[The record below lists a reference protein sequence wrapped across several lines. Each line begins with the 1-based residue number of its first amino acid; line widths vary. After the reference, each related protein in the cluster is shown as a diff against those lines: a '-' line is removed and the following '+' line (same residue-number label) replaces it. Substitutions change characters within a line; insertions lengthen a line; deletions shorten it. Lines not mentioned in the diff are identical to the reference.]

1 MRGPGRE
8 RPRRSGAPSGGPP
21 TGTALRGPTGAPCSL
36 QGRAPRRQRD
46 ASPRVICELRTTGR
60 RRAAAQDFD
69 LGGGFHYSGSY
80 PMVFQ
85 HSGARPRAERSR
97 VRAKEPPAAGRRQ
110 PRAGSGSRH
119 ARQEGSPHPV
129 WLCRQDGLW
138 WATHRTAAARR
149 TLAGPARPRSAPPP
163 RLDPTGRIERVG

>member
-1 MRGPGRE
+1 MRHGRSRSGPGRE
-8 RPRRSGAPSGGPP
+8 RPAAGVERPQEDRRPARMP
-21 TGTALRGPTGAPCSL
+21 AR
-36 QGRAPRRQRD
+36 RRQRHR
-46 ASPRVICELRTTGR
+46 AQVHGVNLELPA

-85 HSGARPRAERSR
+85 HSGARPRAASGGAEPRERS
-97 VRAKEPPAAGRRQ
+97 
-110 PRAGSGSRH
+110 AGSGSRH

-163 RLDPTGRIERVG
+163 RRPHGIGGRSRFVPFLSI

>member
-1 MRGPGRE
+1 MAVAGAAPDESARPPEWSALRRTAVR
-8 RPRRSGAPSGGPP
+8 RPRGADSGH
-21 TGTALRGPTGAPCSL
+21 
-36 QGRAPRRQRD
+36 RAQ
-46 ASPRVICELRTTGR
+46 VHGVNLELPA

-69 LGGGFHYSGSY
+69 LGGGVHYSGSY

-97 VRAKEPPAAGRRQ
+97 VRAKEPPRQ
-110 PRAGSGSRH
+110 PREPRAGSGSRH

-163 RLDPTGRIERVG
+163 RRPHGMREISVRAIPIDMIHR